1 MPLSSFDALVGPAY
15 SYPSRPVDC
24 QECINFE
31 CLNVGSSAS
40 PYRHM
45 LVSTAGTRRIRF
57 RVEGT
62 SQVLDELPTVTA
74 SVSRIRGIHRCSV
87 PFKGET
93 FEGVVIVGSDAV
105 WKLGVPNADMVCPI
119 RRLGVISEGFSP
131 VSIVD
136 AGGESGSRVP
146 QKVVIADGTTMYMLN
161 MDDSTFQ
168 SFASL
173 GNTVPQRP
181 SKLAYLDARVY
192 MCGTTQ
198 NDGLPSQRVYWSAIN
213 RPDVWEEL
221 DFVSAAMK
229 SDPVKAVAVAGSYLW
244 MIGTETFELWQTTS
258 STGTLY
264 SPIRKVNGVASGVGT
279 CSGDSVA
286 SIASSVFF
294 VGGGETGRL
303 HVYEGSSNGS
313 VSVISTDAMSMEFAK
328 YKTLDDAIGMC
339 WSDDGQVY
347 YSVTFPTQDVTWV
360 YNAGQKYW
368 HKRSSRKNT
377 VDHRW
382 NITCIASAYSMVL
395 GANGLTGELYHVS
408 THYNDDDGEPIVRR
422 RVAPH
427 LKASGRLLM
436 HKSVEVEL
444 ECGNALPYGQGS
456 DPQVMLCA
464 LDGAGRIRREPRWKS
479 SGTQGMY
486 RRRVKWYRLGTAV
499 DRCYEICVSDPVRWV
514 IYGAVIDTEEGMGG
528 K

>member
-1 MPLSSFDALVGPAY
+1 MPLSSFDAIVGPAY
-15 SYPSRPVDC
+15 SYPSKPVDC
-24 QECINFE
+24 QECVNFE

-45 LVSTAGTRRIRF
+45 LVSTPGTKRIRF
-57 RVEGT
+57 RVHGT
-62 SQVLDELPTVTA
+62 SEVLDALPTVNA
-74 SVSRIRGIHRCSV
+74 SQSRIRGIHRCSV
-87 PFKGET
+87 PFSGDT
-93 FEGVVIVGSDAV
+93 FDGVVVVGSDAV
-105 WKLGVPNADMVCPI
+105 WKLGMPDAGFVCEI
-119 RRLGVISEGFSP
+119 TRLGIISEGSSP
-131 VSIVD
+131 VSIID
-136 AGGESGSRVP
+136 AGGESGSAVP
-146 QKVVIADGTTMYMLN
+146 QKVLIADGTTAYYVD
-161 MDDSTFQ
+161 MDTMAFG
-168 SFASL
+168 SL
-173 GNTVPQRP
+173 GNTMPQRP
-181 SKLAYLDARVY
+181 SVLAYLDARVY
-192 MCGTTQ
+192 MCGTVK
-198 NDGLPSQRVYWSAIN
+198 NDGSPSQRVYWSAIN
-213 RPDVWEEL
+213 SPDSWQEL
-221 DFVSAAMK
+221 DFVSASML
-229 SDPVKAVAVAGSYLW
+229 SDPVRSVAVTGNYMW
-244 MIGTETFELWQTTS
+244 MIGSETFELWQTTS

-279 CSGDSVA
+279 CSKDSVA
-286 SIASSVFF
+286 TIASSVFF

-313 VSVISTDAMSMEFAK
+313 ISVISTDAMSMEFAR
-328 YKTLDDAIGMC
+328 YGTLDDAVGMC
-339 WSDDGQVY
+339 WSDEGQLY

-360 YNAGQKYW
+360 YNVNQKYW

-382 NITCIASAYSMVL
+382 NITCIAGAYSMVL

-408 THYNDDDGEPIVRR
+408 SHYNDDDGEPIVRR

-427 LKASGRLLM
+427 LKANGRLLM
-436 HKSVEVEL
+436 HRSLELEL

-456 DPQVMLCA
+456 DPQIMLCA

-514 IYGAVIDTEEGMGG
+514 IYGAVIETEEGQGG

>member
-1 MPLSSFDALVGPAY
+1 MPLSSFDAIVGPAY
-15 SYPSRPVDC
+15 SYPSKPVDC
-24 QECINFE
+24 QECVNFE

-45 LVSTAGTRRIRF
+45 LVSTPGTRKIRF
-57 RVEGT
+57 RAHGT
-62 SQVLDELPTVTA
+62 SEILEKLPTVNA
-74 SVSRIRGIHRCSV
+74 AVSRIRGLHRCSV
-87 PFKGET
+87 PFFGDSL
-93 FEGVVIVGSDAV
+93 EGVIIVGSDAV
-105 WKLGVPNADMVCPI
+105 WKLGMPNSDFVCEI
-119 RRLGVISEGFSP
+119 TRIGVISEGADP

-136 AGGESGSRVP
+136 AGGESGSGIP
-146 QKVVIADGTTMYMLN
+146 QKVVIADGTTMYCVD
-161 MDDSTFQ
+161 MDTMAFT
-168 SFASL
+168 SL

-181 SKLAYLDARVY
+181 SKLAYLDARVF

-198 NDGLPSQRVYWSAIN
+198 NDGLPSQRVYWSEIN
-213 RPDVWEEL
+213 RPDSWTEL
-221 DFVSAAMK
+221 GFVSASMK
-229 SDPVKAVAVAGSYLW
+229 SDPVMSVAVAGNYLW
-244 MIGTETFELWQTTS
+244 MIGSETFELWQTTS
-258 STGTLY
+258 SSGTLY

-279 CSGDSVA
+279 CSKYSVA
-286 SIASSVFF
+286 TIASSVFF

-313 VSVISTDAMSMEFAK
+313 IAVVSTDAMSMEFAR
-328 YKTLDDAIGMC
+328 YGTLEDAVGMC
-339 WSDDGQVY
+339 WSDEGQLY
-347 YSVTFPTQDVTWV
+347 YSVTFPAQDVTWV
-360 YNAGQKYW
+360 YNVNQKYW

-382 NITCIASAYSMVL
+382 NITCIAGAYSMVL

-408 THYNDDDGEPIVRR
+408 AHYNDDDGEPIVRR

-427 LKASGRLLM
+427 LKANGRLLM
-436 HKSVEVEL
+436 HKSLELEL

-456 DPQVMLCA
+456 DPQIMLCA

-514 IYGAVIDTEEGMGG
+514 IYGATIETDEGQGG

>member
-1 MPLSSFDALVGPAY
+1 MPLSSFDAIVGPAY
-15 SYPSRPVDC
+15 SYPSKPVDC
-24 QECINFE
+24 QECVNFE

-45 LVSTAGTRRIRF
+45 LVSTPGTRKIRF
-57 RVEGT
+57 RKKGSST
-62 SQVLDELPTVTA
+62 IYDSLPTVSA

-87 PFKGET
+87 PFMGDT
-93 FEGVVIVGSDAV
+93 LEGVVIVGSDAV
-105 WKLGVPNADMVCPI
+105 WKMSPPNSEMVCEI
-119 RRLGVISEGFSP
+119 FLLGVISEGFSP

-136 AGGESGSRVP
+136 AGAESGSDRP
-146 QKVVIADGTTMYMLN
+146 QKIVIADGVTMYTVN
-161 MDDSTFQ
+161 MDTMEFG
-168 SFASL
+168 SL
-173 GNTVPQRP
+173 GNTLPQRP
-181 SKLAYLDARVY
+181 SKLAYMDARVF
-192 MCGTTQ
+192 MCGSTQ
-198 NDGLPSQRVYWSAIN
+198 NSGDPSQRVYWSSIN
-213 RPDVWEEL
+213 NPDEWAEL

-229 SDPVKAVAVAGSYLW
+229 SDPVMSVAVAGNYLW

-279 CSGDSVA
+279 CSKDSVA
-286 SIASSVFF
+286 TIASSVFF

-313 VSVISTDAMSMEFAK
+313 IAVVSTDAMSMEFAR
-328 YKTLDDAIGMC
+328 YGTLDDAVGMC
-339 WSDDGQVY
+339 WSDDGQLY

-360 YNAGQKYW
+360 YNINQKYW

-382 NITCIASAYSMVL
+382 NITCITSAYSMVL
-395 GANGLTGELYHVS
+395 GANGITGELYHVS
-408 THYNDDDGEPIVRR
+408 AHYNDDDGEPIVRR

-427 LKASGRLLM
+427 LKANGRLLM
-436 HKSVEVEL
+436 HKSLELEL

-456 DPQVMLCA
+456 DPQIMLCA

-514 IYGAVIDTEEGMGG
+514 IYGAVIDTDEGQGG